1 MISILLILVD
11 IPSVKS
17 NIPNLELIYLMY
29 KLNSVYN
36 QLHIRSVKIDILDN
50 FVILFEKR
58 ILQ

>member
-29 KLNSVYN
+29 KLNLVYN